1 MTSTI
6 VSPLPLSRRERM
18 AFSAVIGLFAVL
30 AATYSVVNPLFESPD
45 EFLHYDF
52 VRYLID
58 RRDLPLQ
65 TEGKLSEYHQPP
77 LYYMLSALIISPIP
91 VDSFAPHDNPFFGY
105 DAYRFGIDNKARYIH
120 ASQETFPYHGTALA
134 AHVLR
139 GFSILLGVLSLIVSF
154 QALREVFKRSAVIL
168 GAIAIIAFNPQF
180 VFVSAS
186 ISNDNL
192 ITLLGVLMTWL
203 AIRIAR
209 SGVTARQALI
219 VALLTTAAVLTKLSA
234 AVLVLIPLSGML
246 IARTTWRKW
255 LSTLATMAV
264 VLFLLTGWWF
274 LRNLLL
280 YGEPTGIRIWQ
291 HIWGWE
297 STAVDLSNIGVV
309 LQNLW
314 TSYWGRFGLGQIVLP
329 DWLYLIMLIIGL
341 MSLVGL
347 IRRFMR
353 WRIPAAAHTISDPL
367 SDSDRRGL
375 AVLLVAVVLVVLASI
390 WYALVNPAGTAGRFL
405 FPAIT
410 AIGGLMFYGL
420 CGLDRPRSIRSSNI
434 LAGSVLGLTIILCV
448 YSLVGVIA
456 PAYAAPSSISMD
468 EVRRQT
474 RSADIRFGDAA
485 ILLGYAIDHDR
496 VLPGDELRVTLCW
509 QTLSSTDAPLYF
521 FIHLLGQDNSIVGQR
536 SSLHGLG
543 RYPSNNWQ
551 AQSIFCDN
559 VPLRVNVTAPAPE
572 VYQVEVGVVELLS
585 GQRLTPVSPA
595 GLELRPALIAQ
606 IKVRSV
612 VTTNESIANPTE
624 IVLGDQ
630 IDLIGSHAQPRPVR
644 AGEIVTVSLVWRAL
658 REPDA
663 NYTVFV
669 HLRDSFGR
677 TISQAD
683 SPPQSGAYPTTFW
696 DAGEVVADEHPI
708 PVPAD
713 LASGDYTVV
722 IGLYRLADG
731 ARLPI
736 TQGGAGDEITL
747 PLVIQVR

>member
-1 MTSTI
+1 
-6 VSPLPLSRRERM
+6 
-18 AFSAVIGLFAVL
+18 
-30 AATYSVVNPLFESPD
+30 
-45 EFLHYDF
+45 
-52 VRYLID
+52 
-58 RRDLPLQ
+58 
-65 TEGKLSEYHQPP
+65 
-77 LYYMLSALIISPIP
+77 
-91 VDSFAPHDNPFFGY
+91 
-105 DAYRFGIDNKARYIH
+105 
-120 ASQETFPYHGTALA
+120 
-134 AHVLR
+134 
-139 GFSILLGVLSLIVSF
+139 
-154 QALREVFKRSAVIL
+154 
-168 GAIAIIAFNPQF
+168 
-180 VFVSAS
+180 
-186 ISNDNL
+186 
-192 ITLLGVLMTWL
+192 
-203 AIRIAR
+203 
-209 SGVTARQALI
+209 
-219 VALLTTAAVLTKLSA
+219 
-234 AVLVLIPLSGML
+234 
-246 IARTTWRKW
+246 
-255 LSTLATMAV
+255 
-264 VLFLLTGWWF
+264 
-274 LRNLLL
+274 
-280 YGEPTGIRIWQ
+280 
-291 HIWGWE
+291 
-297 STAVDLSNIGVV
+297 
-309 LQNLW
+309 
-314 TSYWGRFGLGQIVLP
+314 
-329 DWLYLIMLIIGL
+329 
-341 MSLVGL
+341 
-347 IRRFMR
+347 
-353 WRIPAAAHTISDPL
+353 
-367 SDSDRRGL
+367 
-375 AVLLVAVVLVVLASI
+375 
-390 WYALVNPAGTAGRFL
+390 
-405 FPAIT
+405 
-410 AIGGLMFYGL
+410 
-420 CGLDRPRSIRSSNI
+420 
-434 LAGSVLGLTIILCV
+434 
-448 YSLVGVIA
+448 
-456 PAYAAPSSISMD
+456 MD